1 MLRRSFLK
9 ALLAPPIA
17 GVIGLGPR
25 VLAWNR
31 AGVRVPWP
39 AKITAQ
45 GVTLPLATGMILFAG
60 NLMVS
65 SPRTTH
71 VLYGITE

>member
-1 MLRRSFLK
+1 MTRRSFLK

-17 GVIGLGPR
+17 AAIGLKPP
-25 VLAWNR
+25 LASS
-31 AGVRVPWP
+31 
-39 AKITAQ
+39 AKVTAQ

-65 SPRTTH
+65 APRMTY
-71 VLYGITE
+71 VLKGIAE